1 MNLCL
6 GPERDIVQ
14 KCIILAPSL
23 RDKGIETT
31 IQLIPKNS
39 KIQGN
44 KIAKTLAK
52 RVNSISNLET
62 RVSLFYISK
71 RLNQSIKEKWICD

>member
-1 MNLCL
+1 M
-6 GPERDIVQ
+6 
-14 KCIILAPSL
+14 LAQSL

-44 KIAKTLAK
+44 KIAETLAK
-52 RVNSISNLET
+52 KRASSIANSET
-62 RVSLFYISK
+62 RVSLFYIRK
-71 RLNQSIKEKWICD
+71 RLNQSIKEKWICDWEKNKKDRYYL